1 MPVQFTTA
9 ERNSQVFD
17 DCTQKAPRRTLFKAS
32 SLTARS
38 LTSDCRC
45 QRIDSQMAKSGCG
58 RKRRRSQSS
67 GIMRRFGCLVELFLH
82 RRYFVLISSIIILTP
97 SSPHKS
103 RLPFQMSHINMVVM
117 KSNYHCI
124 ILLKFSAVFLH
135 LVSKIA

>member
-1 MPVQFTTA
+1 MYTCLYKHTSWRTTQNA
-9 ERNSQVFD
+9 SSQRCWPHVRHSR
-17 DCTQKAPRRTLFKAS
+17 QQSLSNYTLFIPSAHATR
-32 SLTARS
+32 LH
-38 LTSDCRC
+38 
-45 QRIDSQMAKSGCG
+45 
-58 RKRRRSQSS
+58 QSS

-124 ILLKFSAVFLH
+124 GMLMFNAVFLYF
-135 LVSKIA
+135 VSKITEITEITSTN